1 MLVGTTG
8 VNYSSVYIA
17 PPQDRTQGRSVRSM
31 GDIISCGKVP
41 YGYPFSPIKLKSYTY
56 KLKTTSTVLGGVVAN
71 EFHYH
76 LKDFFGKYGSAVHVI
91 REMGTDSTTKTLT
104 VADMTTA
111 TTFTQTDIDV
121 FGANGIKLW
130 DNVAATNPLEIVL
143 MGVPSGKVTLDVKT
157 KGTEMTVTITDITGT
172 LYKVSGEVDKASTD
186 DYGNSNYIGVK
197 ADKKH
202 LIIKVD
208 KDHANYKG
216 DSFSLTEE
224 FTTGLLTEVGTVSLS
239 DISAQAKSVMES
251 VDYYGSFGQSDKT
264 IIKEIRTVA
273 QAKRVPS
280 VIDIVGCDTVTDV
293 TSYIGLLGF
302 SEYDV
307 IWLWNRET
315 YGFSTGSLDIG
326 LSGWYLGNRVAKN
339 QSSKKGI
346 VEDRVNGIGYLNYP
360 IIRNV
365 VEKSS
370 ILSDDDLETLVA
382 LRVNVT
388 GNVRGNTILTDIL
401 AGEKKNTF
409 LKNAAVANGEVF
421 LARAIARLIE
431 DEFGQNIIIAKQ
443 RLQTFIR
450 ILFEN
455 AEGMNYFDMDA
466 PLQWQFVL
474 SDKEG
479 DTIVCTYCYYPTG
492 AVRKGVVEPMLC
504 AVEAKI

>member
-1 MLVGTTG
+1 MLVSTTG

-17 PPQDRTQGRSVRSM
+17 PPKDRTQGRSVRSM
-31 GDIISCGKVP
+31 GDIVSCGKIP
-41 YGYPFSPIKLKSYTY
+41 YGNPFAPVKLKSFTY
-56 KLKTTSTVLGGVVAN
+56 KLKTTSPALGGDLSN

-91 REMGTDSTTKTLT
+91 REMGADSVTKILS
-104 VADMTTA
+104 VEDMESDTS
-111 TTFTQTDIDV
+111 FTQTSIQISQIDAW
-121 FGANGIKLW
+121 GDL
-130 DNVAATNPLEIVL
+130 AAAKPIELVL
-143 MGVPSGKVTLDVKT
+143 MGVPSGKVTLDVKV
-157 KGTEMTVTITDITGT
+157 KGTEMTVTLTDITGT
-172 LYKVSGEVDKASTD
+172 LYKVSGEIDKESID

-208 KDHANYKG
+208 KDHADFKG
-216 DSFSLTEE
+216 DGFSLTEE
-224 FTTGLLTEVGTVSLS
+224 FPTGLLTDSGAVSLAN
-239 DISAQAKSVMES
+239 ISAQAKSIMES
-251 VDYYGSFGQSDKT
+251 VDYYGSFGQADKA

-280 VIDIVGCDTVTDV
+280 IIDIVGCNTVDDV
-293 TSYIGLLGF
+293 AAYIGLLGF

-307 IWLWNRET
+307 VFLWNREI
-315 YGFSTGSLDIG
+315 YGFPTSSLNIG

-339 QSSKKGI
+339 QASKKGV

-360 IIRNV
+360 IIRSV
-365 VEKSS
+365 ATKSS
-370 ILSDDDLETLVA
+370 ILSDDDLERLVA
-382 LRVNVT
+382 LRVNTT
-388 GNVRGNTILTDIL
+388 GNVRGTTILTDIL
-401 AGEKKNTF
+401 AGERKNTF
-409 LKNAAVANGEVF
+409 LKNAAVANGEMF

-431 DEFGQNIIIAKQ
+431 DEFGQNINIAKE

-466 PLQWQFVL
+466 PLQWQFQL
-474 SDKEG
+474 TDKEG
-479 DTIVCTYCYYPTG
+479 DTIICTYCYYPTG
-492 AVRKGVVEPMLC
+492 AVRKGIVEPMLC